1 MMEEEM
7 EDIVEE
13 QVMIKVEELRKAMVV
28 GDYKRANEIIE
39 MFLYCK
45 SNRDDK
51 DVMVA

>member
-1 MMEEEM
+1 MCEDTIEEM
-7 EDIVEE
+7 VDVEINIRVQE
-13 QVMIKVEELRKAMVV
+13 FRKAMDM
-28 GDYKRANEIIE
+28 GDYKKANRILE